1 MFEELRL
8 CNEMI
13 FVAKRRQAGFV
24 LAMRK
29 AIFPRAKVTPGI
41 RAKITSSL
49 EELQH
54 ENIPS
59 STDPDLDGVLS

>member
-29 AIFPRAKVTPGI
+29 HKREGDA
-41 RAKITSSL
+41 
-49 EELQH
+49 
-54 ENIPS
+54 
-59 STDPDLDGVLS
+59 DLPACESYAWYKGEDNQLLGGTTA